1 MGSAGEL
8 EAMGRRPGSERE
20 RDVRE
25 IQGKGKDEKEIE
37 GKCSGSR
44 LLLLFTDDDE
54 LRLEGK
60 AEALGN
66 REARWF
72 EVEARRGSGGRGV
85 EDEVEAARSPVAAT
99 TPARWLGHAGSSGTR
114 DRARRRGLR
123 WLVGW
128 IEQGR
133 SQGGIWSDGGGDGT
147 NS

>member
-1 MGSAGEL
+1 M
-8 EAMGRRPGSERE
+8 
-20 RDVRE
+20 
-25 IQGKGKDEKEIE
+25 
-37 GKCSGSR
+37 
-44 LLLLFTDDDE
+44 FTNDGE

-72 EVEARRGSGGRGV
+72 
-85 EDEVEAARSPVAAT
+85 
-99 TPARWLGHAGSSGTR
+99 GHAGSSGTR

-133 SQGGIWSDGGGDGT
+133 SQGGIRSDGGGDGT